1 MKYWLELFGTPD
13 TWSSSVVF
21 GKKETIF
28 QFDSKNTVVMQADGF
43 ALPEND
49 WHSLLSCLFVFF

>member
-1 MKYWLELFGTPD
+1 MLASLELFGTPD

-49 WHSLLSCLFVFF
+49 WHSL